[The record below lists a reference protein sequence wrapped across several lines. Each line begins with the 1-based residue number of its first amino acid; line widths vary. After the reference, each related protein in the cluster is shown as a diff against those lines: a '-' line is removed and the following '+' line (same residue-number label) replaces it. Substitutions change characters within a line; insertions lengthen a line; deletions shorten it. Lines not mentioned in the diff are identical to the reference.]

1 MTTTQDPWLLPEDGV
16 VDDVA
21 VDIAAHGYRR
31 VRLTVRERELAL
43 AKAAR
48 LYENGAVLT
57 DIVLMIF
64 GYPLGRDDLGFRC
77 LN

>member
-1 MTTTQDPWLLPEDGV
+1 MTTIQDPWLLPDDGI

-48 LYENGAVLT
+48 LYKDNAVLT

-64 GYPLGRDDLGFRC
+64 GYQLGRDDYDLTA
-77 LN
+77 